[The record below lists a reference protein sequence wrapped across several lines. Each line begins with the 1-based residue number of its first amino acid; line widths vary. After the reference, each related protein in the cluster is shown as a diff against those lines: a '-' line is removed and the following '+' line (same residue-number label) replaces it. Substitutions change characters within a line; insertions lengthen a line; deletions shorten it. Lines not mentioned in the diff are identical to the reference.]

1 MSTPMPVSMSKPEPQ
16 SEHGGGP
23 ALPPLAASGRRVA
36 IVCRL
41 DAAVGKAAA
50 AFVERLGLE
59 PSMVQAFAGSGQSPS
74 IDGLDEVR
82 GADYAIV
89 MLPANDLGAA
99 SGSAAVRPEVLLE
112 AGFLFGAV
120 GRRRVCF
127 LFDGP
132 PSLGPEL
139 QGVVVCHVLDEA
151 GVWRL
156 LLAREMKQAGLDVD
170 MNRAL

>member
-1 MSTPMPVSMSKPEPQ
+1 MSTPMPVSLSKPEPQ
-16 SEHGGGP
+16 SQQGGGP
-23 ALPPLAASGRRVA
+23 APAQRPVGGRRVA

-41 DAAVGKAAA
+41 DPATGKAAA

-59 PSMVQAFAGSGQSPS
+59 PSMIQSAGPGRSFDS
-74 IDGLDEVR
+74 LDEVR

-89 MLPANDLGAA
+89 MLPANDLGAV
-99 SGSAAVRPEVLLE
+99 SGSASGRAEVLLE

-132 PSLGPEL
+132 PALGPEL
-139 QGVVVCHVLDEA
+139 ERVVVRHVLDEA

>member
-16 SEHGGGP
+16 SEPGGGP
-23 ALPPLAASGRRVA
+23 ALTQRAASGRRVA

-41 DAAVGKAAA
+41 DAAIGEAAA

-59 PSMVQAFAGSGQSPS
+59 PSMVQAFASSGQS

-89 MLPANDLGAA
+89 MLSANELGVA

-139 QGVVVCHVLDEA
+139 QGVVVHHVLDEA

-156 LLAREMKQAGLDVD
+156 LLAREMKQSGLDVD

>member
-1 MSTPMPVSMSKPEPQ
+1 MSTPMPVSMPKPEPQ
-16 SEHGGGP
+16 SEPGGGP
-23 ALPPLAASGRRVA
+23 VLPQRGASGRRVA

-41 DAAVGKAAA
+41 DAAIGKAAA
-50 AFVERLGLE
+50 TFVERLGLE
-59 PSMVQAFAGSGQSPS
+59 PWMVQALANQGQSRS
-74 IDGLDEVR
+74 IDALDEVR

-99 SGSAAVRPEVLLE
+99 SGSAAVHPEVLLE

-132 PSLGPEL
+132 PALGPEL
-139 QGVVVCHVLDEA
+139 EGVVVRHVLDEA

>member
-1 MSTPMPVSMSKPEPQ
+1 MPKPEPQ
-16 SEHGGGP
+16 SEKGGGP
-23 ALPPLAASGRRVA
+23 ALPSRAASGRRVA

-41 DAAVGKAAA
+41 DAAIGKAAA

-59 PSMVQAFAGSGQSPS
+59 PSMIQALANQGQSRS
-74 IDGLDEVR
+74 VDALDEVR

-89 MLPANDLGAA
+89 MLPANDLGAV
-99 SGSAAVRPEVLLE
+99 SGSAAMRPEVLLE

-132 PSLGPEL
+132 PALGPEL
-139 QGVVVCHVLDEA
+139 DGVVVRHVLDEA

>member
-1 MSTPMPVSMSKPEPQ
+1 MSTPTPVSLSKPESQ
-16 SEHGGGP
+16 SEPGGGSARVP
-23 ALPPLAASGRRVA
+23 RSASGRRVA

-50 AFVERLGLE
+50 EFVERLGLE
-59 PSMVQAFAGSGQSPS
+59 PAMVQADTSPGQSRP
-74 IDGLDEVR
+74 IDALDEVR

-89 MLPANDLGAA
+89 MLPANDLGAG

-139 QGVVVCHVLDEA
+139 EGVVMRHVLDEA